1 MTPMLGTGKRMKI
14 LQRKKKWV
22 GYDKKGNVTIIA
34 STRRLIENHMK
45 EREQNE
51 QDATK
56 SE

>member
-1 MTPMLGTGKRMKI
+1 MCWWKRQVKI

-22 GYDKKGNVTIIA
+22 GYDKKGNVIIIA
-34 STRRLIENHMK
+34 CTRRLVENHMK

>member
-1 MTPMLGTGKRMKI
+1 MCWWKRQVKI

-22 GYDKKGNVTIIA
+22 GYDKKGNVIIIA
-34 STRRLIENHMK
+34 STRRLVENHMK